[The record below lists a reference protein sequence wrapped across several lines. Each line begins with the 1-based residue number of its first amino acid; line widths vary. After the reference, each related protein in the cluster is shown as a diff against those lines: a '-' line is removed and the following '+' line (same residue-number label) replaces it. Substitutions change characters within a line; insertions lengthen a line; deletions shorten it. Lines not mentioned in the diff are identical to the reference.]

1 MLVVAESIQRFAIA
15 DELQTF
21 PPILCKN
28 LFHVRTKLQTILNY
42 FGMLTKVVDS

>member
-1 MLVVAESIQRFAIA
+1 MLLVAESIQRFAIA

-21 PPILCKN
+21 PLILCKN

-42 FGMLTKVVDS
+42 LGIHTKVIDS